1 MLTAAVFVG
10 LGAPTATA
18 CPPIEACLVNLHT
31 TVPDPAKAADVRRAV
46 DVVSALRGPL
56 PVTAR
61 PDPTVVEMPWIWK
74 SIRERVYSRLPT
86 YEDPNELRVV
96 LAPVVVTSP
105 SDTVPGLGIA
115 GDF

>member
-1 MLTAAVFVG
+1 
-10 LGAPTATA
+10 
-18 CPPIEACLVNLHT
+18 VNLRT
-31 TVPDPAKAADVRRAV
+31 TVPDPATAAPDVRPAV

-56 PVTAR
+56 PVTER

-86 YEDPNELRVV
+86 YEDPNELKIV

-105 SDTVPGLGIA
+105 SDTIPGLGLA

>member
-1 MLTAAVFVG
+1 
-10 LGAPTATA
+10 
-18 CPPIEACLVNLHT
+18 
-31 TVPDPAKAADVRRAV
+31 
-46 DVVSALRGPL
+46 
-56 PVTAR
+56 
-61 PDPTVVEMPWIWK
+61 VVEMPWIWK